1 MNASPHR
8 STPRLIAVVGAL
20 VLLLALG
27 VGAARAVLFPQAVT
41 VPLDITIEAGD
52 GGVAVPIDIEG
63 LYPGASDAHVFRV
76 STGSTSISADPTL
89 KLTDLVDEENGCVHP
104 EVAEGDDCGEFE
116 GELSQDLLVTI
127 STAFTGPAGVCTP
140 STTYTVMKP
149 ATSLQDL
156 EGEVVPLLG
165 RALTRT
171 EALCVRFG
179 VELPTSSGNET
190 QSDRSV
196 FDLTFTVE
204 QDTVVPQELK
214 EISLERLRE
223 LRDDAVDRAEI
234 RELTSAIARVEASLA
249 DEYWLDDEHLS
260 DRGKHAYHDERKA
273 AHDLLK
279 RYITRPEIREVAA
292 WLAAVDEQLA
302 IVALNEAEAAISAK
316 AGSTSRKLQQAQ
328 EEYDRG
334 LRDLQRGTAEMAS
347 GDMDDAINRFKLA
360 WQRGLRAQ
368 ELADR
373 A

>member
-1 MNASPHR
+1 MNGSPRR
-8 STPRLIAVVGAL
+8 STPRVIAVVGAL

-41 VPLDITIEAGD
+41 VPLDITIRAGD

-63 LYPGASDAHVFRV
+63 LYPGASDAHVFRL

-89 KLTDLVDEENGCVHP
+89 LIDNLVDEENGCVHP
-104 EVAEGDDCGEFE
+104 EVAEGDDCGEFQ
-116 GELSQDLLVTI
+116 GELSQDLLVTV
-127 STAFTGPAGVCTP
+127 STALVGVGGVCTP
-140 STTYTVMKP
+140 STTYTVMQT
-149 ATSLQDL
+149 ATSLQAL
-156 EGEVVPLLG
+156 EDEVVPLLG

-204 QDTVVPQELK
+204 QDTVVPHELK
-214 EISLERLRE
+214 EIALERLRE
-223 LRDDAVDRAEI
+223 LRDGAVDRAEI
-234 RELTSAIARVEASLA
+234 RELTSAIRWVEASLA
-249 DEYWLDDEHLS
+249 DEYWLDDDHLS
-260 DRGKHAYHDERKA
+260 DRGKHAYHRERQA
-273 AHDLLK
+273 AHDVLK

-302 IVALNEAEAAISAK
+302 IVVLNEAETAIAAK
-316 AGSTSRKLQQAQ
+316 AGSTSGKLQQAQ
-328 EEYDRG
+328 EAYDRG
-334 LRDLQRGTAEMAS
+334 LRDLQRGAAEMAS
-347 GDMDDAINRFKLA
+347 GDMDAAINAYKLA
-360 WQRGLRAQ
+360 WQRGLRAH